1 MKLEFIA
8 IGNID
13 DSAVNM
19 RHGKKAPD
27 VSDILPTVRK
37 RGIIV
42 PVILRPGIA
51 EGRFELV
58 AGRRRVHA
66 ARIAQADEGADPE
79 LGRVPSAIMEAG
91 DDAAALE
98 ASLIENIAR
107 LDPDEVTQWETFT
120 RLVKEGREIDDIA
133 VTFGLPN
140 LMIRRVLAL
149 GNLLPR
155 IRSLYAQEKID
166 RTTVRHLTLA
176 SKSQQKA
183 WLALYDDPDNYTPT
197 GHQLKA
203 WLFGGQSIA
212 ARHALFELDAFD
224 GATVAD
230 LFGEDRYF
238 ADPET
243 FWTAQNAAI
252 EARKAACLE
261 EGWSDVVI
269 VPASEHFHSWEYEK
283 AAKRKGGR
291 VYVDVHSTG
300 EVTFHE
306 GYLTRKEPQRA
317 ARGEGPEPAKI
328 ARPELTSTLQTY
340 VDLHRHAAVRAALL
354 THPQVALR
362 LMVAHAIVG
371 SPLWRVSPEPQ
382 TTRNDEVRESI
393 ETARGETV
401 FDERRRAVLDMLGFG
416 SEEATVTGGNGD
428 DYGVAGVFL
437 RLIELPDPAV
447 MEVITVVIGETLA
460 AGSAAVE
467 AVGTEIGIDMADWWQ
482 ADDAL
487 FGLIRDREVLGRMV
501 GEVAGQLVA
510 TANAGEKSKT
520 LKRIIGD
527 HLTVPMAAPRSSAGC
542 RAGCSSRRAPTP
554 RGAASAP
561 SPPTPRSW
569 PRAMSEACRSP
580 RSRPNRSPKR
590 RDGLRAAATPPA
602 FFGPQKSAARLRRSG
617 VGARSSRF
625 QTIASGVSDPAP
637 DRIAAMPSLPNRL
650 ASRSSPALSVVS
662 SRSPVKI
669 ELAPAM
675 KHSAWVLSL
684 MLSRPADKRTMVVGM
699 TIRATATVRTNSMS
713 SILADGT
720 SFTMSP
726 STVPAIGTSALS
738 GTLSG
743 GSERLVRAWRKPTRS
758 SRLSPMP
765 RMPPQQTFIP
775 AARTRSSVSS
785 RS

>member
-1 MKLEFIA
+1 MKLEFID

-19 RHGKKAPD
+19 RHGRKAPD

-66 ARIAQADEGADPE
+66 ARLAQTEDGADPE

-98 ASLIENIAR
+98 ASLIENLAR

-120 RLVKEGREIDDIA
+120 RLVKEGREVDDIA
-133 VTFGLPN
+133 ATFGLPD
-140 LMIRRVLAL
+140 LTIRRVLAL

-155 IRSLYAQEKID
+155 VRNLYRDEKID

-176 SKSQQKA
+176 SKSQQRA
-183 WLALYDDPDNYTPT
+183 WLALFDDPDAYVPT

-212 ARHALFELDAFD
+212 AKVALFDLDSYA

-230 LFGEDRYF
+230 LFGDDRYF
-238 ADPET
+238 ADAEA

-252 EARKAACLE
+252 ETRRTAYIE
-261 EGWSDVVI
+261 DGWSDVVI

-283 AAKRKGGR
+283 APKRKGGR
-291 VYVDVHSTG
+291 IYVDVRSTG

-306 GYLTRKEPQRA
+306 GYLTSKEAQRA
-317 ARGEGPEPAKI
+317 ARGDAPEGPKPQ
-328 ARPELTSTLQTY
+328 RPELTSTLQTY
-340 VDLHRHAAVRAALL
+340 IDLHRHAAVRAALL
-354 THPQVALR
+354 SRPEVALR

-371 SPLWRVSPEPQ
+371 SHLWTVRPEPQ

-401 FDERRRAVLDMLGFG
+401 FDERRRAVLDLLGF
-416 SEEATVTGGNGD
+416 SAEEPTVTGGNGD

-437 RLIELPDPAV
+437 RLIALPDPAV
-447 MEVITVVIGETLA
+447 MGVIAVVIGETMA
-460 AGSAAVE
+460 AGNAAVE

-487 FGLIRDREVLGRMV
+487 FSLIRDREVLGRMV
-501 GEVAGQLVA
+501 AEVAGETVA
-510 TANAGEKSKT
+510 SANASEKSKT

-527 HLTVPMAAPRSSAGC
+527 HLAGADGRTKVERWVPRWMQFPPSAY
-542 RAGCSSRRAPTP
+542 T
-554 RGAASAP
+554 
-561 SPPTPRSW
+561 T
-569 PRAMSEACRSP
+569 
-580 RSRPNRSPKR
+580 
-590 RDGLRAAATPPA
+590 
-602 FFGPQKSAARLRRSG
+602 RSG
-617 VGARSSRF
+617 VGTVAAHAKVTAARDVA
-625 QTIASGVSDPAP
+625 TAP
-637 DRIAAMPSLPNRL
+637 DPGAGQEPFAQAA
-650 ASRSSPALSVVS
+650 
-662 SRSPVKI
+662 
-669 ELAPAM
+669 
-675 KHSAWVLSL
+675 
-684 MLSRPADKRTMVVGM
+684 
-699 TIRATATVRTNSMS
+699 
-713 SILADGT
+713 
-720 SFTMSP
+720 
-726 STVPAIGTSALS
+726 
-738 GTLSG
+738 
-743 GSERLVRAWRKPTRS
+743 
-758 SRLSPMP
+758 
-765 RMPPQQTFIP
+765 
-775 AARTRSSVSS
+775 
-785 RS
+785 